1 MQASNPSSWLE
12 IDLAAIR
19 HNVRRVRELVGR
31 SCQIMAVVKG
41 NAYGHGAV
49 PVSHAA
55 IASGASRLSV
65 ATLVEALELREAGV
79 EAPIVLMGP
88 GGAEVA
94 EEAVENELEVVVY
107 NRDFADA
114 LARES
119 RRQERTTGVHVKVDS
134 GMGRLGAAVAQAG
147 EVVRCVEDAPGLRLV
162 GVCSHLATAEDADQ
176 SFAREQLGAFEE
188 FCSGLR
194 ARGLAEGALRHIGN
208 SGAVL
213 RLPEGHL
220 DAVRPGALVYGLS
233 PGGVAVDDEVRPAL
247 TWKAR
252 VSHVRPAPRGSSV
265 GYGRRHVL
273 RRDSRVAA
281 LAFGY
286 ADGYLTALF
295 GKADVLVRG
304 QRAPVVGVISMDTT
318 MVDVGHIPEARPG
331 DEAVV
336 IGRQGDECITAEELA
351 GRAGAVVHEVVARL
365 GARLKR
371 CYLNEHVEE
380 QEACAEEGARSS

>member
-1 MQASNPSSWLE
+1 MAKTVLAMQAKNASSWLE
-12 IDLAAIR
+12 IDLARVR
-19 HNVRRVRELVGR
+19 HNVGRVRELVGA
-31 SCQIMAVVKG
+31 SCQIIAVVKG
-41 NAYGHGAV
+41 NGYGHGAV
-49 PVSHAA
+49 PVSRAA
-55 IASGASRLSV
+55 IAAGASRLSV

-94 EEAVENELEVVVY
+94 EEAVANELEVVVS
-107 NRDFADA
+107 NREAADA

-134 GMGRLGAAVAQAG
+134 GMGRLGAAMEEAG
-147 EVVRCVEDAPGLRLV
+147 ELVQRVEDAPELRLV
-162 GVCSHLATAEDADQ
+162 GVCSHLATSEEADQ
-176 SFAREQLGAFEE
+176 SFAREQLGAFDE
-188 FCSGLR
+188 FCAELR
-194 ARGLAEGALRHIGN
+194 ARGLANGAIRHVAN
-208 SGAVL
+208 SGGIL
-213 RLPEGHL
+213 TLPEAHL

-252 VSHVRPAPRGSSV
+252 VSHVRQAPKGSSV

-273 RRDSRVAA
+273 QRDSRVAA

-295 GKADVLVRG
+295 GKADVLVHG
-304 QRAPVVGVISMDTT
+304 QRAPVVGVVSMDTT
-318 MVDVGHIPEARPG
+318 MIDVGHIPEARPG

-336 IGRQGDECITAEELA
+336 IGSQGDECITAEELA
-351 GRAGAVVHEVVARL
+351 ERAGAVVHEVAARL

-371 CYLNEHVEE
+371 CYLNERVEE
-380 QEACAEEGARSS
+380 